1 MDSKWK
7 ERLVGPVVSLPTFN
21 DDKYNLLLDR
31 QRIHVR
37 WLIDQG
43 MSEGNGVLL
52 ISGGVG
58 ETYMLNDDEY
68 FHLVDLLTDEV
79 KRTVPTM
86 VMISETGARRA
97 AMRAKY
103 AADAGIDYVLLS
115 PPHYSSPTED
125 DIFLHHEYVNG
136 EADIGIMV
144 YNSFWVIPNGYEFS
158 AGLFDRL
165 ASLEN
170 VISVK
175 WSSSNFNNYIGMVK
189 HFKDRFA
196 FIDNMSMYSYGHRA
210 GMKGFI
216 DMFGNAVP
224 RLSLHMW
231 NLLKEKKYDEYDRL
245 WLKIKGEPLMKPSLA
260 SDPSWSSVGDA
271 WHALTY
277 LKLLGLDA
285 GPAMP
290 GQAPPSIEYIEHA
303 NKILE
308 AGGMKDWSDW
318 DSDLFN
324 K

>member
-1 MDSKWK
+1 MDLKWK

-37 WLIDQG
+37 WLMDQG
-43 MSEGNGVLL
+43 ISEGNGVLL

-68 FHLVDLLTDEV
+68 FKLVDLLTDEV
-79 KRTVPTM
+79 KGTVPTM

-97 AMRAKY
+97 AMKAKY
-103 AADAGIDYVLLS
+103 AADAGIDYALLS

-144 YNSFWVIPNGYEFS
+144 YNSFWVMPNGYEFS
-158 AGLFDRL
+158 AGLFDKL
-165 ASLEN
+165 ATLEN

-189 HFKDRFA
+189 HFKHRFT
-196 FIDNMSMYSYGHRA
+196 FIDNMSMYSFGHRV

-216 DMFGNAVP
+216 DMVGNAVP
-224 RLSLHMW
+224 RLSLHLW
-231 NLLKEKKYDEYDRL
+231 DLLKEEKYDEYDRL
-245 WLKIKGEPLMKPSLA
+245 WFKIKGEPMQKPNLA
-260 SDPSWSSVGDA
+260 TDPSWSSVGDA

-290 GQAPPSIEYIEHA
+290 GQAPPSVGYVEHT

-308 AGGMKDWSDW
+308 EGGMKEWSDW
-318 DSDLFN
+318 NQSLFG
-324 K
+324 